1 MVEGGMK
8 CVKILLLVFNLLFVI
23 AGAGLIGAGAAVQL
37 KFKDYFAL
45 LGGQFSSAAA
55 LLIAVGVIIFFI
67 ALFGCIGAWKENHCC
82 VMIYAVLLVIIFILE
97 ISAGI
102 AGYVYHGEVETEVK
116 KMMTETQ
123 AEYTKSAGDKAKV
136 WDTIQK
142 EFKCC
147 GVSNYTEWK
156 PQFQNSTTQVV
167 PKSCCKPASNCTGS
181 QADINADK
189 IYTEGCLT
197 KFETFV
203 KDNVFI
209 IGGVGIGL
217 AFVQI
222 IGILFAFCLARA
234 LRKEYEVV

>member
-8 CVKILLLVFNLLFVI
+8 CVKILLFIFNLVFVI
-23 AGAGLIGAGAAVQL
+23 AGAGLIGAGAAVQI

-82 VMIYAVLLVIIFILE
+82 VMIYAVLLIIIFILE

-116 KMMTETQ
+116 KLMGETQ
-123 AEYTKSAGDKAKV
+123 QQYKQGGDKSEV
-136 WDTIQK
+136 WNTIQK

-147 GVSNYTEWK
+147 GISNYTEWYSVYNETK
-156 PQFQNSTTQVV
+156 VPSSCCMNST
-167 PKSCCKPASNCTGS
+167 CTGLAS
-181 QADINADK
+181 DIPGN

-197 KFETFV
+197 KFENYV
-203 KDNVFI
+203 KDNIFI
-209 IGGVGIGL
+209 VGGVGIGL

-222 IGILFAFCLARA
+222 VGILFAFCLARA
-234 LRKEYEVV
+234 LKKEYEVV

>member
-1 MVEGGMK
+1 M
-8 CVKILLLVFNLLFVI
+8 
-23 AGAGLIGAGAAVQL
+23 
-37 KFKDYFAL
+37 
-45 LGGQFSSAAA
+45 
-55 LLIAVGVIIFFI
+55 
-67 ALFGCIGAWKENHCC
+67 
-82 VMIYAVLLVIIFILE
+82 VIIFILE

-116 KMMTETQ
+116 EMMTKTQ
-123 AEYTKSAGDKAKV
+123 AEYTSSGGDKAKV

-147 GVSNYTEWK
+147 GVSNYTEWES
-156 PQFQNSTTQVV
+156 QFNSTVQAV
-167 PKSCCKPASNCTGS
+167 PKSCCNTANCTGS
-181 QADINADK
+181 QADITAKK

-222 IGILFAFCLARA
+222 VGILFAFCLARA

>member
-1 MVEGGMK
+1 MK
-8 CVKILLLVFNLLFVI
+8 CVKVLLLVFNLIFVI

-116 KMMTETQ
+116 KMMTDAQ
-123 AEYTKSAGDKAKV
+123 DKYVSSGGDQAKV

-156 PQFQNSTTQVV
+156 KQFDNSTSGQVV
-167 PKSCCKPASNCTGS
+167 PKSCCMSTNNCTGT
-181 QADINADK
+181 QADVDGKK

-222 IGILFAFCLARA
+222 VGILFAFCLARA

>member
-8 CVKILLLVFNLLFVI
+8 CVKILLLVFNFIFVI

-82 VMIYAVLLVIIFILE
+82 VMIYAVLLVVIFILE

-102 AGYVYHGEVETEVK
+102 AGYVYHSEVEEEVK
-116 KMMTETQ
+116 KLMTETQ
-123 AEYTKSAGDKAKV
+123 KEYSKGGDKTEV
-136 WDTIQK
+136 WDAIQK

-147 GVSNYTEWK
+147 GIMNYTEWK
-156 PQFQNSTTQVV
+156 EQMTNSSV
-167 PKSCCKPASNCTGS
+167 PKSCCISESGCSGS
-181 QADINADK
+181 DADVANNK
-189 IYTEGCLT
+189 TYTEGCLT

>member
-8 CVKILLLVFNLLFVI
+8 CVKILLFVFNLIFVI
-23 AGAGLIGAGAAVQL
+23 AGAGLIGAGATVQF
-37 KFKDYFAL
+37 KFKDYFIL

-67 ALFGCIGAWKENHCC
+67 ALFGCIGAWKENYCC

-102 AGYVYHGEVETEVK
+102 AGYVYHGEVETQVK
-116 KMMTETQ
+116 KLMGDTQ
-123 AEYTKSAGDKAKV
+123 QKYQPGKDEAKV
-136 WDTIQK
+136 WDTVQT

-147 GVSNYTEWK
+147 GVTNYTEWEALL
-156 PQFQNSTTQVV
+156 NNTV
-167 PKSCCKPASNCTGS
+167 PKSCCKKSANTCTGS
-181 QADINADK
+181 EADIPTN
-189 IYTEGCLT
+189 IYTEGCLS

-203 KDNVFI
+203 KDNIFI
-209 IGGVGIGL
+209 VGGVGIGL

-222 IGILFAFCLARA
+222 VGILFAFCLARA
-234 LRKEYEVV
+234 LKKEYEVV